1 MAQIELKFKFNDE
14 SPYEAKELHRITR
27 VSDMAG
33 ALFEIKFNLIRNVM
47 REFEAKEGLDLD
59 PIDVFADKLNAIFV
73 EFEITDG
80 LIS

>member
-1 MAQIELKFKFNDE
+1 MAQIELKFKYNDE

-47 REFEAKEGLDLD
+47 REFEAKEGLD
-59 PIDVFADKLNAIFV
+59 PIDVFAERLNAILD
-73 EFEITDG
+73 EFEITEG

>member
-1 MAQIELKFKFNDE
+1 MAQIELKFKFDDE
-14 SPYEAKELHRITR
+14 SPYETKELHRITR

-47 REFEAKEGLDLD
+47 REFEAKEGLD
-59 PIDVFADKLNAIFV
+59 PIDVFADKLNAILD
-73 EFEITDG
+73 EFEITEG

>member
-1 MAQIELKFKFNDE
+1 MAQIELKFKFDDE
-14 SPYEAKELHRITR
+14 SPYETKELHRITR

>member
-14 SPYEAKELHRITR
+14 SPYEAKELHRVTR

-47 REFEAKEGLDLD
+47 REIEANEGLD
-59 PIDVFADKLNAIFV
+59 PIGVFAERLNAILD
-73 EFEITDG
+73 EFEITEG

>member
-14 SPYEAKELHRITR
+14 SPYEAKELHRIIR

-33 ALFEIKFNLIRNVM
+33 ALFEIKFNLIKNVM
-47 REFEAKEGLDLD
+47 REFEAKEGLD
-59 PIDVFADKLNAIFV
+59 PIDVFAEKLNAILD
-73 EFEITDG
+73 EFEITEG

>member
-1 MAQIELKFKFNDE
+1 MAQIELKFKFDDE
-14 SPYEAKELHRITR
+14 SPYEANELHRITR

>member
-1 MAQIELKFKFNDE
+1 MAQIELKFKFDDE
-14 SPYEAKELHRITR
+14 SPYETKELHRITR

-59 PIDVFADKLNAIFV
+59 PIDVFAERLNAILD
-73 EFEITDG
+73 EFEITEG